1 MIILHI
7 FNSIQFNFHSFIHVI
22 FKLKNERKNSN
33 FKIIV
38 IDNTHIIYIS
48 DNNQMNE
55 KLCGKH
61 YRFAVIPVSI
71 FLFFWFF
78 LLLLF
83 LLKLIIRYWRNIR
96 DFFLF
101 NIQDNMLELHKQ
113 SYISSP
119 LQSSTWW
126 WENYIF
132 NCKKKH
138 QFQFW
143 SIFGIDNS
151 NSNQWWF
158 KSIRLKKKK
167 KKKKQWT
174 SKSKM
179 DRYFFMA
186 SFFLSMF
193 FFWLKHWPTTDRYW
207 CEREK
212 IENKNFV
219 FSFLWIIP

>member
-78 LLLLF
+78 FVVVVPAQINNQILAE
-83 LLKLIIRYWRNIR
+83 YPW
-96 DFFLF
+96 FFLF

-132 NCKKKH
+132 NCKKKNIN
-138 QFQFW
+138 FN
-143 SIFGIDNS
+143 FG
-151 NSNQWWF
+151 
-158 KSIRLKKKK
+158 L
-167 KKKKQWT
+167 
-174 SKSKM
+174 
-179 DRYFFMA
+179 
-186 SFFLSMF
+186 FL
-193 FFWLKHWPTTDRYW
+193 
-207 CEREK
+207 
-212 IENKNFV
+212 V
-219 FSFLWIIP
+219 